1 MAVPHSVGALHEY
14 RADLVRDL
22 GGEASLSTAE
32 LHLVDLAVR
41 DKLLLDSLDAAL
53 AERPLLNRKRGRVV
67 PALEARFRMADS
79 ATRRLQALGLK
90 RRTRRKTVQEIIAEI
105 QREAEITS
113 ATQDDGNDGGD
124 DETDPSRKIAG
135 IVEGRLRGLRCRR
148 PRRRSWP

>member
-124 DETDPSRKIAG
+124 DETDAVS
-135 IVEGRLRGLRCRR
+135 
-148 PRRRSWP
+148 